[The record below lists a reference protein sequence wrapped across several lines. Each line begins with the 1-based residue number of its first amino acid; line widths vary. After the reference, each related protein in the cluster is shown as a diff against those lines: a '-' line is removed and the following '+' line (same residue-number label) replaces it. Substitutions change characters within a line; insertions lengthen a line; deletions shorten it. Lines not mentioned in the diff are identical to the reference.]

1 MNELLAPVTDSVDSL
16 VEEGIPIHIYFD
28 PMSLLLLTLALIAVV
43 MSFFVG
49 KKYI

>member
-1 MNELLAPVTDSVDSL
+1 MNELLAPVTDSVDAL
-16 VEEGIPIHIYFD
+16 VEEGIPIHIYID
-28 PMSLLLLTLALIAVV
+28 PVSRALITLALIAVV